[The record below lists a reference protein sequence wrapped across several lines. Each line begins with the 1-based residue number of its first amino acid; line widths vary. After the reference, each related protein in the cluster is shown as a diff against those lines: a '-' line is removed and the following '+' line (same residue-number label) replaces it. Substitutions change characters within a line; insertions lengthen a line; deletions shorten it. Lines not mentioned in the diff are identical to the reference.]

1 MRVANK
7 VWINEKMVNKLI
19 LLFIFAVSYRLDVAA
34 QERAEAPT
42 FIDGDFWQYRVVEHG
57 EYMKTERELN
67 GIYEIA
73 YSNGQFK
80 AFKLETNQKN
90 ELRSGES
97 VLTGLIGQTALQHLQ
112 FPLFKG
118 KSWTTDYTFRPRRR
132 EVDRSVRVVTKV
144 TDFAEVTISAGTFK
158 AFKLER
164 EARFKNVD
172 HWIFVYYWSPQTT
185 SVVKY
190 QMEVLKGDEAGNK
203 REIELIKF
211 GSTR

>member
-1 MRVANK
+1 MNR
-7 VWINEKMVNKLI
+7 LI
-19 LLFIFAVSYRLDVAA
+19 LSFIFAVSSLNHLDVIA
-34 QERAEAPT
+34 QEHAEAPT
-42 FIDGDFWQYRVVEHG
+42 FVDGDFWQYRVLEHG

-73 YSNGQFK
+73 YSSGQLK

-90 ELRSGES
+90 ELRAGAG
-97 VLTGLIGQTALQHLQ
+97 VLIGLVGQSALQYLQ

-132 EVDRSVRVVTKV
+132 EVDHSVRSVTKV
-144 TDFAEVTISAGTFK
+144 TDFVEVTIGAGTYR
-158 AFKLER
+158 AFKLDR
-164 EARFKNVD
+164 ETRFKNVD
-172 HWIFVYYWSPQTT
+172 QWILVYYWSPQTK

-190 QMEVLKGDEAGNK
+190 QMEVLKGDAAGNK

-211 GSTR
+211 GSAR